1 MQESFWV
8 TPLQPDT
15 QCIEFWHMI
24 QGQKDLTRTAE
35 GQHRTQEV
43 CRTLHVMSAHRVC
56 NVYLTPFPYNKKKKT
71 RTAYCNSRVFF
82 ASMNK
87 FGGRFVIDSLGRTN
101 LHLDSINVDWESGNM
116 PTCKQRSWQ
125 DTQSNSGEGGE
136 VNNRLLTKA
145 FPS

>member
-1 MQESFWV
+1 
-8 TPLQPDT
+8 
-15 QCIEFWHMI
+15 MI

-56 NVYLTPFPYNKKKKT
+56 NVYLTPFPYNKKKKP
-71 RTAYCNSRVFF
+71 RTAYCNSRVVVFF

-116 PTCKQRSWQ
+116 PTCKQRS
-125 DTQSNSGEGGE
+125 
-136 VNNRLLTKA
+136 
-145 FPS
+145 